1 MVLKRKKGLKK
12 SQEMKKLRS
21 VIIIFVLI
29 MFAGQKGIA
38 QANIRQADSLKLK
51 EQKSQS
57 AGSGNEQNAKGI
69 GNDQPGNRYG
79 NQTAKR
85 VRGGRPD
92 MTRARG
98 ARPPTIVRPSG
109 SGIPKGV
116 GKPGGA
122 GHKGGR

>member
-1 MVLKRKKGLKK
+1 MKRLKLA
-12 SQEMKKLRS
+12 
-21 VIIIFVLI
+21 IIIFVLI
-29 MFAGQKGIA
+29 LFASQKGFA
-38 QANIRQADSLKLK
+38 QANIRQADSLKLR
-51 EQKSQS
+51 EQKRKT
-57 AGSGNEQNAKGI
+57 AGNGNEQNAKGK
-69 GNDQPGNRYG
+69 GNDQSGNRNG
-79 NQTAKR
+79 NQTAKQ
-85 VRGGRPD
+85 VRSGRPD

>member
-1 MVLKRKKGLKK
+1 MKR
-12 SQEMKKLRS
+12 LRLI
-21 VIIIFVLI
+21 IIIFVL
-29 MFAGQKGIA
+29 MFLAGHKGIA
-38 QANIRQADSLKLK
+38 QSNIGQIDSLKLK

-57 AGSGNEQNAKGI
+57 AGNGNEQNAKGN
-69 GNDQPGNRYG
+69 GNNQAGNMYG

-85 VRGGRPD
+85 IRSGRPD